1 MTIKRPE
8 TEHLKK
14 DNTMTRKTNF
24 LFKIIN
30 NANKFSDKSFL
41 FFTFLNDALSIA
53 AMFRS
58 TDRLALSGIPKKIGK
73 KVEKKGG
80 KKVGKNQRKMMQE
93 KIRGKSQNAGKLRRG
108 SYKEVIRSE
117 DGTVG

>member
-24 LFKIIN
+24 LLKIIN

-80 KKVGKNQRKMMQE
+80 KKVGEKMRTQE
-93 KIRGKSQNAGKLRRG
+93 KVGKKRQLTQNFRRDSKL
-108 SYKEVIRSE
+108 KV
-117 DGTVG
+117 

>member
-1 MTIKRPE
+1 MAIKRPE

-24 LFKIIN
+24 LLKIIN
-30 NANKFSDKSFL
+30 NANKFHFL
-41 FFTFLNDALSIA
+41 TFLNDALSIA

-80 KKVGKNQRKMMQE
+80 KKVGKNQRK
-93 KIRGKSQNAGKLRRG
+93 NDAGKN
-108 SYKEVIRSE
+108 
-117 DGTVG
+117 